1 MGSFIVT
8 LIPHDDRRVPADFAP
23 VIYLTRLMRGGE
35 YMDCWPGNEVSR
47 QIREDMKL
55 DSTRVKSRVE
65 VK

>member
-1 MGSFIVT
+1 MTS
-8 LIPHDDRRVPADFAP
+8 HADRRVPDDFRPA
-23 VIYLTRLMRGGE
+23 IYLTRLMRGGE

-47 QIREDMKL
+47 QIREGMKL